1 MQINTDI
8 TIVRITED
16 GTARKKVVRGV
27 NWQGERKTSVTD
39 KGLQS
44 ADLITVFIPSSSILP
59 DIDIKKT
66 DFVIEGIKD
75 YGETVGKELRR
86 LIESDGGVSIVSI
99 QDNRKLGRFLGHL
112 ELGCV

>member
-1 MQINTDI
+1 MQTNTDI

-16 GTARKKVVRGV
+16 GTVNNQIIRGV

-44 ADLITVFIPSSSILP
+44 ADMITVFIPCSSLLP
-59 DIDIKKT
+59 DVDIRKA
-66 DFVIEGIKD
+66 DFVVDGIKD
-75 YGETVGKELRR
+75 YGEASGKELRR
-86 LIESDGGVSIVSI
+86 LVESDGGVSVISI
-99 QDNRKLGRFLGHL
+99 QDNRKLGKSLGHI

>member
-1 MQINTDI
+1 MQTNTDI

-16 GTARKKVVRGV
+16 GSASHQIIRGV

-44 ADLITVFIPSSSILP
+44 ADMITVFIPSASILP
-59 DIDIKKT
+59 DVDIKKA

-75 YGETVGKELRR
+75 YDKATGKDLRR
-86 LIESDGGVSIVSI
+86 LIEGDGGVLVISI
-99 QDNRKLGRFLGHL
+99 QDNRKLGKSLGHI

>member
-1 MQINTDI
+1 MQTNTDI

-16 GTARKKVVRGV
+16 GTVSHQIIRGV

-44 ADLITVFIPSSSILP
+44 ADMMTIFIPSSSILP
-59 DIDIKKT
+59 DVDIRKA
-66 DFVIEGIKD
+66 DFVIDGIKD
-75 YGETVGKELRR
+75 YGEASGKELRR
-86 LIESDGGVSIVSI
+86 LIEGDGGVSVISI
-99 QDNRKLGRFLGHL
+99 QDNRKLGKSLGHI

>member
-1 MQINTDI
+1 MQTNTDI

-16 GTARKKVVRGV
+16 GTASRQIIRGV

-44 ADLITVFIPSSSILP
+44 ADMMTVFIPVSSVLP
-59 DIDIKKT
+59 DVDIRKA
-66 DFVIEGIKD
+66 DFVIDGIKD
-75 YGETVGKELRR
+75 YGEVSGKELRR
-86 LIESDGGVSIVSI
+86 RIEGDGGVSVISI
-99 QDNRKLGRFLGHL
+99 QDNRKLGKNLGHI